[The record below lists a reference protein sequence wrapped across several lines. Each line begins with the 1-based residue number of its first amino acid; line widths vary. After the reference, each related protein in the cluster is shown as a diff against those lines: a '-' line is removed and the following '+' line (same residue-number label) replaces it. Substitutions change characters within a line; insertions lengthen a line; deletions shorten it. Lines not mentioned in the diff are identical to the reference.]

1 MTGSSSQ
8 PAIAVD
14 VRAFVRAN
22 LPPPPARV
30 LEIGA
35 GGGELARALAGAGY
49 EVVAIDPEPR
59 GPNVQRVP
67 LDRLEADAGS
77 FDAAVAIVSLHHVEP
92 LAESCARL
100 AELLRPGGTLVVDEF
115 DVGAFDR
122 QAATWWLEQRRALGE
137 DPGGGADDLVAE
149 HREHLHPLVR
159 IVETLQ
165 PLFEVGPPVRG
176 AYLYRW
182 ALNESLRTVEED
194 LIAQGRL
201 PPAGARLVARRRS
214 SDAG

>member
-1 MTGSSSQ
+1 EGRAVPARRRRRVRDGKRLLGRRRRSRRQSGPPARGARMTGSSSQ

-137 DPGGGADDLVAE
+137 DPGG
-149 HREHLHPLVR
+149 
-159 IVETLQ
+159 
-165 PLFEVGPPVRG
+165 
-176 AYLYRW
+176 
-182 ALNESLRTVEED
+182 
-194 LIAQGRL
+194 
-201 PPAGARLVARRRS
+201 
-214 SDAG
+214 